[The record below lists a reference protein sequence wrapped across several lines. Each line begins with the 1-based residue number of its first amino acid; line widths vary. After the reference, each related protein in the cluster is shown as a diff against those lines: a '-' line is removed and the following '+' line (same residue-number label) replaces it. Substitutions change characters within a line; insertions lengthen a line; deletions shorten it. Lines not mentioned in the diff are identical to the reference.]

1 MQDCVVRLALVISGG
16 PKRLPPRHF
25 RKAKK
30 TMVGRGGL
38 EPPTSRLSGVRSNHL
53 SYRPKLILQCK
64 IDVARQAILH
74 RKICREGQTQTGQ
87 ATTNGPAAR
96 VFNSEEI

>member
-1 MQDCVVRLALVISGG
+1 MPKGKVLHAIDCVNRFRSRHILLAQ
-16 PKRLPPRHF
+16 KR
-25 RKAKK
+25 